1 MAQVINIEKYKDNTK
16 ISSVAKHNLR
26 CYIPKNVDPER
37 KKIISFCQDPGKNEV

>member
-26 CYIPKNVDPER
+26 CYIPKNVDAEQKR
-37 KKIISFCQDPGKNEV
+37 